1 MSVTVPGTII
11 VDSER
16 VVGVN
21 FDRKIKGDTY
31 INELFKK
38 SSNKTNSLPRI
49 VLSS

>member
-1 MSVTVPGTII
+1 MNVTVPGTII

-16 VVGVN
+16 VAGAN